1 MTLKTATLFGISAFI
16 AAVLAGLGLFL
27 AGQVLAD
34 VRTPSAA
41 AADVISYQ
49 GHLTDDQD
57 QPIDGLVKLDFSIY
71 PTIGDAVWSETHI
84 DVPVTNGLFNVLLG
98 ANTPLSASHFSDP
111 ERFLEVT
118 VNDGTPLPKQRL
130 ASVPYAFQADV
141 APWDGISGMPPGF
154 ADGVDDGANYENVI
168 IVAKSGGDF
177 TTVQS
182 AIGDVSGATADNP
195 TLVWIAP
202 GTYDEIVTMK
212 PNVHI
217 QGAGQGVT
225 ILTSAASNSGF
236 PPDATLNLAQSV
248 TVRELTV
255 RNDGTGANN
264 NTAAIAGT
272 SGISQT
278 VLIDVTAEGW
288 GTGVHTYGIYLS
300 DQGTAVTLV
309 DVTASADGATG
320 VTATNEAL
328 GVQSGASATVT
339 RGSYSGRDGSIARGI
354 AIRTGSH
361 GSVTDASVSSE
372 SGDSNFAL
380 YVYNSSAEIHGGSYT
395 ALGGT
400 DTSGVY
406 TFNTVDSRSTVTV
419 TLATVRAMGG
429 SSANFAFTNIG
440 GQARL
445 TGSQFVASGGSSS
458 YAIYNSN
465 VATPAVLLDVTGIAE
480 NASGFSYGLYNSGVV
495 TATIRNSSFSAQGQG
510 TVQGIRHE
518 GGKLEGTNISASS
531 MDGATNYGLIVTG
544 SSSEVIMAQSVF
556 SGSSGSVSR
565 SGGTLTLSNSRL
577 VGGSAAGI
585 VSCTLVSRG
594 TAINSGTT
602 CP

>member
-1 MTLKTATLFGISAFI
+1 MTLKTATLFGIGAFI

-34 VRTPSAA
+34 VRTPSSAA
-41 AADVISYQ
+41 AEVISYQ

-71 PTIGDAVWSETHI
+71 NSGGDVVWSETHN
-84 DVPVTNGLFNVLLG
+84 DVPVTNGFFDVLLG
-98 ANTPLSASHFSDP
+98 ANSPLSASHFSDP

-141 APWDGISGMPPGF
+141 APWDGLSGVPAGF
-154 ADGVDDGANYENVI
+154 ADGVDNGSNFENVI

-177 TTVQS
+177 TTLQA
-182 AIGDVSGATADNP
+182 AIENVSGATAGNP
-195 TLVWIAP
+195 TLVWVAP

-225 ILTSAASNSGF
+225 ILTSAASSNKF
-236 PPDATLNLAQSV
+236 PPDATLKLAQSV
-248 TVRELTV
+248 TVRDLTV
-255 RNDGTGANN
+255 RNYGTGANN
-264 NTAAIAGT
+264 NTAAIVGA

-278 VLIDVTAEGW
+278 QLIDVTAEGW
-288 GTGVHTYGIYLS
+288 GTGVRSYGIYLS

-309 DVTASADGATG
+309 DVTASARGATG

-328 GVQSGASATVT
+328 RVQSGPSATVT
-339 RGSYSGRDGSIARGI
+339 RGSYNGQGGSIARGI
-354 AIRTGSH
+354 AVATGSR
-361 GSVTDASVSSE
+361 GSVTDAEVSSE
-372 SGDSNFAL
+372 SGDSNIAL
-380 YVYNSSAEIHGGSYT
+380 YIFDSSAELLGGSYT
-395 ALGGT
+395 ALGGNN
-400 DTSGVY
+400 TSGIDSNSV
-406 TFNTVDSRSTVTV
+406 NSRSMVTV

-429 SSANFAFTNIG
+429 SSTNFAFNNIG

-445 TGSQFVASGGSSS
+445 TGSQFVASGGSTS
-458 YAIYNSN
+458 AGIFNSD
-465 VATPAVLLDVTGIAE
+465 VASPAVLLDVTSIAE
-480 NASGFSYGLYNSGVV
+480 NASGFSYGLYNVGVV

-510 TVQGIRHE
+510 TVRGIQHD
-518 GGKLEGTNISASS
+518 GGKLEGTNVSASS
-531 MDGATNYGLIVTG
+531 MGGATNYGLIVTG

-556 SGSSGSVSR
+556 SGSSASVSR
-565 SGGTLTLSNSRL
+565 SGGTVTLSNSRL
-577 VGGSAAGI
+577 IGGPASGV